1 MLAAVVLSATMAM
14 ATVSTCGSLA
24 VGDNTVGYYA
34 ANGVVC
40 DVGNLQFSAFTY
52 VGSANPA
59 GDVIPGTSIQITAV
73 SGGIDFSAG
82 WSVST
87 QSGNVSSFEDSDV
100 SFTVTGINGYKI
112 EDIGLAFNGSYT
124 GNGTSSVTE
133 EYCLGTTVSVSTCS
147 NPSAPISVTNPPPV
161 NPNDVTFGPVTSLTV
176 SKDIDVTSGTDKSG
190 WVSTASISSVVNTFS
205 VIDAPSVPE
214 PATFGM
220 LGLGMLALGLL
231 HRSTKN

>member
-14 ATVSTCGSLA
+14 ATVSTCGSLTA
-24 VGDNTVGYYA
+24 GDNTVGYYV
-34 ANGVVC
+34 ANNVVC
-40 DVGNLQFSAFTY
+40 DVGNLQFSSFAY
-52 VGSANPA
+52 VGSANPT
-59 GDVIPGTSIQITAV
+59 GDAIPGTSIQVTAV

-133 EYCLGTTVSVSTCS
+133 EYCLGTTVPVSICS
-147 NPSAPISVTNPPPV
+147 NPSTPITVTNPPPV
-161 NPNDVTFGPVTSLTV
+161 NPSDVTFTPVTSLTV
-176 SKDIDVTSGTDKSG
+176 SKDIDVTSGTKQMGS
-190 WVSTASISSVVNTFS
+190 VSTATISDVTNTFS
-205 VIDAPSVPE
+205 VVNSPSVPE

-231 HRSTKN
+231 RRSTKN